1 MKTKQELMT
10 TLKAVYDGE
19 PWFGESLVAKLSSI
33 AEEQAFWQPKA
44 GEHSIAQIVS
54 HMNFWR
60 RAVLARI
67 RGEATDKYTG
77 DSPDNWPSPD
87 SLKAI
92 GWPAIR
98 RSVDETQKALL
109 ASLDAPTPLAEDVA
123 DTLAGT
129 LQHDIYHLG
138 QVGYIRKLV

>member
-1 MKTKQELMT
+1 MKTKQELT
-10 TLKAVYDGE
+10 AILKAVYDGE
-19 PWFGESLVAKLSSI
+19 PWFGESLVAKLKGI
-33 AEEQAFWQPKA
+33 TEEQAFQQPKA
-44 GEHSIAQIVS
+44 GEHSIAQIVC

-67 RGEATDKYTG
+67 RGEATDKYAG

-92 GWPAIR
+92 GWQAIR
-98 RSVDETQKALL
+98 WKVDETQKTLL
-109 ASLDAPTPLAEDVA
+109 ASLDAATPLAEDVA

-129 LQHDIYHLG
+129 LQHDVYHLG
-138 QVGYIRKLV
+138 QIGYIKKLV